1 MRTLH
6 SPPKK
11 KDRDTFSATP
21 MKEWRQ
27 DTPSSTLMKEDAA
40 SYIKRGGW
48 ERLLL
53 QPDK

>member
-6 SPPKK
+6 STPKK

-27 DTPSSTLMKEDAA
+27 DTPSSTLNERGRR
-40 SYIKRGGW
+40 ILHQKRRMGT
-48 ERLLL
+48 
-53 QPDK
+53 PSPPT